1 MIGRHLVKSYSKQ
14 QRTIALSSAEAE
26 LHAMVAAS
34 SEAIGLIGL
43 CRDMGLAVE
52 GEVFCDSSAAL
63 GVAQRLG
70 MGKLRHVRIQ
80 ALWVQ
85 EVRCTK
91 RLKYKKVLGSKNPA
105 DALTKHLGSELLMTH
120 MIELGAS
127 SEEGR
132 ADIAPSIDDLSSYI
146 EEWKAD
152 KKVQFASL
160 VQIRPIPEVGKQRP
174 TRTAK
179 KTRAIISPCIG
190 KSK

>member
-1 MIGRHLVKSYSKQ
+1 MTSCRKKRDCQRHLVKSYSKE
-14 QRTIALSSAEAE
+14 QRTVALSSAEAE

-63 GVAQRLG
+63 GIAQRLG

-105 DALTKHLGSELLMTH
+105 DALTKHIDQRTVAKHMHATGQSVRDGRHEL
-120 MIELGAS
+120 
-127 SEEGR
+127 
-132 ADIAPSIDDLSSYI
+132 APAT
-146 EEWKAD
+146 E
-152 KKVQFASL
+152 
-160 VQIRPIPEVGKQRP
+160 
-174 TRTAK
+174 
-179 KTRAIISPCIG
+179 C
-190 KSK
+190 